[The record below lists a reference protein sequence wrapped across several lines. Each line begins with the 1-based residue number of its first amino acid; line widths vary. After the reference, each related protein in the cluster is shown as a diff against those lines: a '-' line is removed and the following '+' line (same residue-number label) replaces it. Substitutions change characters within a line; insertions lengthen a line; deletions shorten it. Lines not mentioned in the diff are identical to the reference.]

1 MVGGKDALI
10 VAATLPSAELV
21 VTAVVGAAGIEPTV
35 EAIKA
40 KKTIGL
46 ANKETLV
53 AGGPLI
59 TALCKEYGVQLLPI
73 DSEHSA
79 IFQCLE
85 GQTRENVDSLLI
97 TASGGPLR
105 TWPSEKLQQPQQ
117 PIVCVIRRGIWAI
130 KLPSIRPL
138 YSIKGLK

>member
-10 VAATLPSAELV
+10 VAATLTSAELV

-79 IFQCLE
+79 ISNAWKARL
-85 GQTRENVDSLLI
+85 V
-97 TASGGPLR
+97 
-105 TWPSEKLQQPQQ
+105 KM
-117 PIVCVIRRGIWAI
+117 
-130 KLPSIRPL
+130 
-138 YSIKGLK
+138 